1 MTRIG
6 HNHYLLNK
14 EIEYVIQIIQA
25 NKNLFDMFW

>member
-6 HNHYLLNK
+6 DNHYLLNK